1 MRCVARAITFD
12 VGGTLLEPWP
22 SVGEV
27 YLAVAREWGAVA
39 ADPAEV
45 NRRFAAVWRA
55 RRSGFDYS
63 RAAWAG
69 VVAET
74 LRGLTPWAAE
84 PAFFERLY
92 AHFAGPKP
100 WRVFP
105 EVKPVLAA
113 LRQRG
118 FRLAVLSNWDERL
131 PGLLEALNLAG
142 WFERVLVSGL
152 VGWHKPDRRL
162 FAHAAAQLGV
172 APAHLLHIGDD
183 WVEDVEGA
191 RAAGWQ
197 AAWLCRQGD
206 PPPAGE
212 VLRLAA
218 LAELPA
224 RVAWP

>member
-1 MRCVARAITFD
+1 MRAITFD
-12 VGGTLLEPWP
+12 VGGTLVEPWP

-27 YLAVAREWGAVA
+27 YLAVAREWGAVR

-55 RRSGFDYS
+55 RRPGFDYS

-74 LRGLTPWAAE
+74 LQGLVPWAE
-84 PAFFERLY
+84 DPAFFDRLY
-92 AHFAGPKP
+92 THFAGPAP

-105 EVKPVLAA
+105 EVRPVLTA
-113 LRQRG
+113 LRDRG

-131 PGLLEALNLAG
+131 PGLLEALGLAG
-142 WFERVLVSGL
+142 MFERVVVSRQ

-172 APAHLLHIGDD
+172 APAQLLHVGDD
-183 WVEDVEGA
+183 PLEDVEGA

-197 AAWLCRQGD
+197 AARVCRNGGAV
-206 PPPAGE
+206 PAGE
-212 VLRLAA
+212 VLRLAG
-218 LAELPA
+218 LGELPA
-224 RVAWP
+224 RVALP